1 MPAAILIL
9 MSVFL
14 GGFAVVSL
22 RYQVRTWRRL
32 RTESL
37 ASDDR
42 RYLRGVCQR
51 RTLNAVL
58 LLALAG
64 MLAGS
69 YFTGG
74 LDELVRI
81 ARLEKKDITDADEKM
96 VKSLAV
102 YWMIVLG
109 LLFFVIVLAVVDYSA
124 TALYGRQ
131 QLRRIQHEQRD
142 LLERDLA
149 VYRQQRLNDRIR
161 RVE

>member
-1 MPAAILIL
+1 MPAVLLAIAVL
-9 MSVFL
+9 VAV
-14 GGFAVVSL
+14 FAVVSL
-22 RYQVRTWRRL
+22 RYQYRTWRRL
-32 RTESL
+32 RIESL

-42 RYLRGVCQR
+42 RYLRGTCQR

-64 MLAGS
+64 MLGAA

-74 LDELVRI
+74 LDELIRI
-81 ARLEKKDITDADEKM
+81 ARLDKKDITDADEAT
-96 VKSLAV
+96 VKSLAI
-102 YWMIVLG
+102 YWMVVLG

-149 VYRQQRLNDRIR
+149 VYRQQKLNDRIR